1 MVVWY
6 LNFTASDHK
15 LAVAMEQGV
24 IQVLNKILALGETI
38 SGKNGIGLTK
48 KPFIEM
54 ELSPESVRLQMEIK
68 RLFDP
73 NLTLNPGKIFNWS
86 KNQIVD

>member
-1 MVVWY
+1 
-6 LNFTASDHK
+6 
-15 LAVAMEQGV
+15 MEQGV

-73 NLTLNPGKIFNWS
+73 NLILNPGENIQLVQKSNSGLIPS
-86 KNQIVD
+86 AMAKKRGD